1 MSFWGI
7 LGMKANDIAIDLGT
21 ANTLVYKKNAGVVIN
36 EPSVVAVSSDNKRI
50 IAIGQQ
56 AKVMLGKNPDEVK
69 VIKPMKDGVIADFQV
84 TELMLRD
91 LILRA
96 QKKRLLVRPRVI
108 VCVPSGITEVEKRAG
123 LPPD

>member
-1 MSFWGI
+1 MSFFGI

-56 AKVMLGKNPDEVK
+56 TN
-69 VIKPMKDGVIADFQV
+69 Q
-84 TELMLRD
+84 LM
-91 LILRA
+91 
-96 QKKRLLVRPRVI
+96 
-108 VCVPSGITEVEKRAG
+108 
-123 LPPD
+123 